1 MAYVIVVLFAA
12 ALAGWAVLA
21 QARRFPG
28 SLARAVLPRHTED
41 RRPLAQTRA
50 NVRTLEQTARSEE
63 STARTEVAALEESR
77 ERDLRAAEQRIASLE
92 KPGRGRRLGALGELT
107 LYEHTLVKQ
116 PPTGAVRT
124 LQLADLRVRFESGD
138 SCYYLY
144 VLKADGTP
152 DRTNYPRRTGE
163 GEEAKGYTEDRVRDF
178 CDAVQSAV
186 ARENDFRATLPEQLK
201 QAQRDRDLL
210 ERDTEAVERA
220 RKRLAEIRAR
230 NKDSPRLTEAR
241 AELEAARLEWRR
253 HTGRMPPP

>member
-1 MAYVIVVLFAA
+1 MAYVIVVLLAA
-12 ALAGWAVLA
+12 ALAGWGVSVR
-21 QARRFPG
+21 ARKFPG
-28 SLARAVLPRHTED
+28 SLARAVLPRHAED
-41 RRPLAQTRA
+41 RRPLTEARA
-50 NVRTLEQTARSEE
+50 NVRTLEDTGRWEE
-63 STARTEVAALEESR
+63 SAAKTALTE
-77 ERDLRAAEQRIASLE
+77 AEQRRKRELRDADQRVTRLE
-92 KPGRGRRLGALGELT
+92 KPGRGRQLSKLGELT

-210 ERDTEAVERA
+210 ERDTEAVDRA
-220 RKRLAEIRAR
+220 RQRYAEIQAR
-230 NKDSPRLTEAR
+230 NKDNPRLAEAR
-241 AELEAARLEWRR
+241 AELESARQEWRR
-253 HTGRMPPP
+253 HTGRIPPP